1 MTSSGSEVLLSLTWS
16 HPNIP
21 QRNRDTQ
28 RWPSRLIPT
37 FWTSSCLVYHFLP
50 APPRTSCLSLAFL
63 TPPFYPGTRLRAFP
77 PSILPLLSV
86 FGVRQISLFKIWFS
100 KLILPAEAEFCNQ
113 FTGFIC
119 GVFFFFFLLSFIN
132 THTSQLL
139 CTQQKKKKNPLYT
152 SSHRAAL
159 QSIWNKHLSGAPHII
174 YSFSHNFSYL

>member
-1 MTSSGSEVLLSLTWS
+1 MCAFVCRNMHVMTSSGSEVLLSLTWS
-16 HPNIP
+16 HSNIS

-28 RWPSRLIPT
+28 RRPSRLICT

-86 FGVRQISLFKIWFS
+86 FGVCQISLFKIWFS
-100 KLILPAEAEFCNQ
+100 KWIPPAEADFCNQ

-119 GVFFFFFLLSFIN
+119 GVFFFLLSFIN

-139 CTQQKKKKNPLYT
+139 CTQQKKKK
-152 SSHRAAL
+152 SSLHK
-159 QSIWNKHLSGAPHII
+159 QSPSSTAVNLE
-174 YSFSHNFSYL
+174 

>member
-1 MTSSGSEVLLSLTWS
+1 MCVFVCRNMHVMTSSGSEVLLSLTWS

-50 APPRTSCLSLAFL
+50 APPRTSCLSLSFL

-119 GVFFFFFLLSFIN
+119 GVFFFFCFHSLTP
-132 THTSQLL
+132 THHNCCAHSRRR
-139 CTQQKKKKNPLYT
+139 KK
-152 SSHRAAL
+152 SSLHK
-159 QSIWNKHLSGAPHII
+159 QSPSSTAVNLE
-174 YSFSHNFSYL
+174 

>member
-119 GVFFFFFLLSFIN
+119 GVFFIFFCFHSLTP
-132 THTSQLL
+132 THHNCCAHSRRRN
-139 CTQQKKKKNPLYT
+139 K
-152 SSHRAAL
+152 SSLHK
-159 QSIWNKHLSGAPHII
+159 QSPSSTAVNLE
-174 YSFSHNFSYL
+174 

>member
-119 GVFFFFFLLSFIN
+119 GVFIYFFLLSFIN

-139 CTQQKKKKNPLYT
+139 CTQQKKKKILFTQAVTEQHCSQFGINT
-152 SSHRAAL
+152 SVAL
-159 QSIWNKHLSGAPHII
+159 HT
-174 YSFSHNFSYL
+174 

>member
-1 MTSSGSEVLLSLTWS
+1 MIPSDGLHGSFPHFEPPPVWF
-16 HPNIP
+16 I
-21 QRNRDTQ
+21 
-28 RWPSRLIPT
+28 T
-37 FWTSSCLVYHFLP
+37 FFPHRGGP
-50 APPRTSCLSLAFL
+50 SCLSLSFL

-119 GVFFFFFLLSFIN
+119 GVFFFFLLSFIN

-139 CTQQKKKKNPLYT
+139 CTQQKKKKFLFTQAVTEQHCSQFGINT
-152 SSHRAAL
+152 SVAL
-159 QSIWNKHLSGAPHII
+159 HT
-174 YSFSHNFSYL
+174 